1 MEVPALQQIIQAKA
15 CNRAVVHM
23 AKEKN
28 LGIAICPAIVSKEHA
43 QRYTNLFHHTVNKAM
58 TRKRGQETVLNA
70 TEARQDA
77 AALPFVKR
85 NSKLLLFNPL
95 SSAQLL
101 KQALLQ

>member
-1 MEVPALQQIIQAKA
+1 
-15 CNRAVVHM
+15 M
-23 AKEKN
+23 AIEKN
-28 LGIAICPAIVSKEHA
+28 LGIAICPDVVSKEHV

-58 TRKRGQETVLNA
+58 TCKHGQETVLNA
-70 TEARQDA
+70 TEAIRM
-77 AALPFVKR
+77 LLLCPFVKR